1 MDLQNQRSYRQG
13 LGPRVDALEVA
24 AQALDSD
31 AGAEKIIRM
40 IAESLRTSSAVH
52 GFSAIGQAAQRVE
65 TAARPLLPDVTR
77 ALIAVLRQ
85 ELAGQPDAGGAVLLI
100 GDHSPFM
107 DALRRTLETRGLE
120 VLPAG
125 SAAAAQQV
133 LASRAVAFM
142 VLDVMLPDQDGRYL
156 LEVLRSKPLT
166 AAIPVVVIAPKAGSD
181 ELERQ
186 LVLDDDGYFGKAD
199 DPHEVAEFIEAR
211 LRHASEG
218 ARDPHRDRLTG
229 LLNRAAFCEVYDQA
243 LELSVRSGV
252 PVSFALLEVDRLAD
266 LEAEQGKAAIELAL
280 QRVGLVLAS
289 SCRATDR
296 VARWS
301 ALQFTVLFPG
311 QDQLGGERAIGKAL
325 LLLRRRLPA
334 LPDGRTL
341 DLTLSAGVALLAG
354 QTPVEKAVEQ
364 ADHFL
369 YLAKAHGGNRV
380 VGAGTS
386 MPQRKDAVL
395 IAARDDIAAVFQKI
409 LEING
414 FEVARLRPGSGATS
428 ATLAQGHFRLIILED
443 GDDGGSGFEL
453 LRQLRDNPLC
463 HRVPIVVLASDE
475 ASAARALDLG
485 ANDYML
491 KPLSPF
497 VFITRV
503 RHLLT
508 RGVPAAR
515 QQQHLLLVDADTTAL
530 IVAGTVL
537 HKSGGFRI
545 RFARTAAD
553 AIRRAAEAAPDAVC
567 AAFALPDMSGVDLI
581 QRLQAMLGAAR
592 TAFVFTAPADEVDD
606 AARLGKPHIRGVL
619 TKPFDLQHLVGELS
633 RLLQLKVRSAPPSA
647 EDDAAFNSELQRLLS
662 TPAPAAAS
670 SS

>member
-24 AQALDSD
+24 AQALASD
-31 AGAEKIIRM
+31 AGAEKIIRV
-40 IAESLRTSSAVH
+40 IAESLRTSSATY

-65 TAARPLLPDVTR
+65 TAARPLLPDLTR

-85 ELAGQPDAGGAVLLI
+85 ELAGQPDAGAAVLLI
-100 GDHSPFM
+100 GDHAPFM
-107 DALRRTLETRGLE
+107 DALRRELETRGLE

-133 LASRAVAFM
+133 LASREVAFL

-156 LEVLRSKPLT
+156 LEQLRSKPLT
-166 AAIPVVVIAPKAGSD
+166 AAIPVVVIAPKAGID
-181 ELERQ
+181 ELDRQ

-211 LRHASEG
+211 LRHAREG

-243 LELSVRSGV
+243 LELSARSGV

-311 QDQLGGERAIGKAL
+311 QDQRGGERAIEKAL

-341 DLTLSAGVALLAG
+341 DLTLSAGVTLLAG

-395 IAARDDIAAVFQKI
+395 IAAREDIAAVFQKI

-414 FEVARLRPGSGATS
+414 FEVARTRPGSGA
-428 ATLAQGHFRLIILED
+428 AAALLPQGHFRLIILED
-443 GDDGGSGFEL
+443 GDDGFEL

-463 HRVPIVVLASDE
+463 HRVPIVMLASDE

-497 VFITRV
+497 VFIMRV

-515 QQQHLLLVDADTTAL
+515 LQQHLLLVDADTTAL

-553 AIRRAAEAAPDAVC
+553 ALRRAAEAAPDVVC
-567 AAFALPDMSGVDLI
+567 AAFALPDMSGADLL
-581 QRLQAMLGAAR
+581 QRLQAMLGASR
-592 TAFVFTAPADEVDD
+592 TAFVFTALAGDVDD
-606 AARLGKPHIRGVL
+606 AARLGRPLIRGVL
-619 TKPFDLQHLVGELS
+619 TKPFDLQHLTGELS
-633 RLLQLKVRSAPPSA
+633 RLLQLKVRSVPPSA

-662 TPAPAAAS
+662 TPAPPAR
-670 SS
+670 